1 MMLEGS
7 DRLSYELTLM
17 SFASNIHD
25 AHVVFSST
33 DYHNRLEQFDHIF
46 GRYVAPVRVT
56 EAEGH
61 LVVDKQI
68 FISRRYEHTLMP
80 GDIVLEINGINIDE
94 VVADMLQYV
103 SYPNEE
109 KALFFLANFFMILRQ
124 HSADAPMEFKVL
136 RDGVE
141 LMAEAQAVNRQSH
154 AHSFFSPPT
163 SIHQRLENNI
173 GLINPSRIQAGD
185 IPVIM
190 EYFADTNGL
199 IVDLRQNTSGGSSIL
214 QLAEYLVEETQLF
227 IRIAVPSQ
235 ATPGV
240 FVDFSR
246 NYSGGFRGQCA
257 YAFLYKNNVVVLINE
272 GTLSVRE
279 FQAMSLRNGSN
290 VTVMGSNSIGAN
302 GNITRLPLPGGV
314 TMRFSGLGVFTP
326 EGGQTQ
332 RIGLSPDIRVER
344 TVAGIRDGR
353 DELLEAAIQHLTGN
367 PFPR

>member
-1 MMLEGS
+1 M
-7 DRLSYELTLM
+7 EL
-17 SFASNIHD
+17 
-25 AHVVFSST
+25 
-33 DYHNRLEQFDHIF
+33 
-46 GRYVAPVRVT
+46 
-56 EAEGH
+56 
-61 LVVDKQI
+61 
-68 FISRRYEHTLMP
+68 
-80 GDIVLEINGINIDE
+80 
-94 VVADMLQYV
+94 
-103 SYPNEE
+103 
-109 KALFFLANFFMILRQ
+109 
-124 HSADAPMEFKVL
+124 KVL

-141 LMAEAQAVNRQSH
+141 LMVEAQTVNRRSH

-163 SIHQRLENNI
+163 SAHERLENNI

-190 EYFADTNGL
+190 GYFADTNGL

-246 NYSGGFRGQCA
+246 NYSGGFRGHCV
-257 YAFLYKNNVVVLINE
+257 YAFLYKNDVVVLVNE
-272 GTLSVRE
+272 GTLSVGE
-279 FQAMSLRNGSN
+279 FQAMSLRNGQN

-314 TMRFSGLGVFTP
+314 TMRFTGLGVFTP

-332 RIGLSPDIRVER
+332 RIGLSPDIHVER
-344 TVAGIRDGR
+344 TVVGIRDGR

-367 PFPR
+367 PSLR